1 MTMADMRGQARYP
14 FTNGRVMKSFIQA
27 SLLFSTISGVNAY
40 AAESESRMPAAAIR
54 ETRLAESPNRP
65 DREAFRRRPAMQR
78 SRLPARV
85 AAAIVPN
92 QTLTISNPGTYVLD
106 QDLVLEGPY
115 HTAVRIL
122 ASDVTIDCQGKSL
135 RPASRAEGNEG
146 VFIQAALTGVIVTN
160 CVIEDFTFGIR
171 GGVGGTGLQALNNDI
186 RNTGIGI
193 HLAGN
198 GTLIAGNRIVAMD
211 YFLGPPDRGIG
222 ILLSSFDGTS
232 DQPSTGA
239 VIQDNVIVGIAGSQ
253 QAIGIEVVGSQ
264 EAKLLGNKILDLR
277 VTGPDAMVHGIS
289 LRALYRWP
297 KPPGQD
303 VLTTGTIIQG
313 NELMIRQHPLNTFA
327 YATDGIALEAA
338 ECVGN
343 LSIGFA
349 TPAFAGCLVASENI
363 EVRTLFPT
371 AVNGSQ
377 PKVPSKPGALPS
389 TTATSASQPAVE
401 QAVIGPAPRIR
412 PRPMAEERRATRN
425 AVQ

>member
-1 MTMADMRGQARYP
+1 
-14 FTNGRVMKSFIQA
+14 MKIIIGA
-27 SLLFSTISGVNAY
+27 SLLFAAMSGVNAY
-40 AAESESRMPAAAIR
+40 AAESESRMPMVR
-54 ETRLAESPNRP
+54 ETRLT
-65 DREAFRRRPAMQR
+65 EASDGLDGSAFQRRPAMQR
-78 SRLPARV
+78 NQLQARV
-85 AAAIVPN
+85 AAAVASN
-92 QTLTISNPGTYVLD
+92 QTLTISNPGIYVLG
-106 QDLVLEGPY
+106 QDLALEYPN

-122 ASDVTIDCQGKSL
+122 ASDVTLDCQGKSL
-135 RPASRAEGNEG
+135 RPASRDDGNEG

-171 GGVGGTGLQALNNDI
+171 GGAGGTGLQALNNDI

-193 HLAGN
+193 YLAGN
-198 GTLIAGNRIVAMD
+198 DTLIAGNRIVAMD

-264 EAKLLGNKILDLR
+264 GAKLLGNKILDLS

-289 LRALYRWP
+289 LRASYRWP

-303 VLTTGTIIQG
+303 VLTTGTIMRG

-349 TPAFAGCLVASENI
+349 TPAFAGCLVASKNI

-377 PKVPSKPGALPS
+377 PKVPSKPGATSS
-389 TTATSASQPAVE
+389 TTATSASQPAVG
-401 QAVIGPAPRIR
+401 QPVSGPASRVR
-412 PRPMAEERRATRN
+412 SRPMAEERRATRN
-425 AVQ
+425 VVQ